1 VALLLPPFLTLLAAL
16 AEPAHRRES
25 ARALAHHLG
34 ADDLLLFVPDP
45 ETGAPLP
52 APGFPQTLP
61 RRRSWRAFL
70 AECLTAGHH
79 TAELPFPDGA
89 TPTRATGVSLGDGST
104 LVLLG
109 GSPERDKIDEVRP
122 ALPLLAWA
130 LRAERDAHTAQGQ
143 ATAARQAAADLDALT
158 HALDAAL
165 RETEAAHAAAEALER
180 RYHSLFEGVG
190 DAVLVADAEGRY
202 LDANAA
208 AIALLGYTR
217 DELQQMRVADVVAAD
232 PRWTEAEY
240 ERLKAEG
247 QWAGELE
254 LQRRDGSTVP
264 VEARATVV
272 TLPTGTL
279 YLSALRDISERR
291 ALERM
296 QREFITMVTHE
307 LRNPLA
313 SIKGYAE
320 LMQRR
325 GAYSEAAVDTIVTQA
340 KQLERLI
347 KDLLDV
353 SRLQVGQLKL
363 QPGETDLVA
372 LARAAA
378 AQAQTL
384 THVHTIRVVAPEPPL
399 VGRWD
404 ATRLEQVLQNLL
416 SNAVKYS
423 PDGGEIVVRVED
435 LPRQARVSVTDQGI
449 GIPPEALPRLFQRFF
464 RTEEAQARGIEG
476 LGLGLHI
483 SRALVEAHG
492 GRLWAESLPGQGSTF
507 VFTLPRQER

>member
-1 VALLLPPFLTLLAAL
+1 
-16 AEPAHRRES
+16 
-25 ARALAHHLG
+25 
-34 ADDLLLFVPDP
+34 
-45 ETGAPLP
+45 
-52 APGFPQTLP
+52 
-61 RRRSWRAFL
+61 
-70 AECLTAGHH
+70 
-79 TAELPFPDGA
+79 
-89 TPTRATGVSLGDGST
+89 
-104 LVLLG
+104 
-109 GSPERDKIDEVRP
+109 
-122 ALPLLAWA
+122 
-130 LRAERDAHTAQGQ
+130 
-143 ATAARQAAADLDALT
+143 
-158 HALDAAL
+158 
-165 RETEAAHAAAEALER
+165 
-180 RYHSLFEGVG
+180 
-190 DAVLVADAEGRY
+190 
-202 LDANAA
+202 
-208 AIALLGYTR
+208 
-217 DELQQMRVADVVAAD
+217 
-232 PRWTEAEY
+232 
-240 ERLKAEG
+240 
-247 QWAGELE
+247 
-254 LQRRDGSTVP
+254 
-264 VEARATVV
+264 
-272 TLPTGTL
+272 
-279 YLSALRDISERR
+279 
-291 ALERM
+291 M

-347 KDLLDV
+347 EDLLDV